1 MSESTSN
8 SYYDWQIQ
16 TLMLAHDLVDP
27 ISRDDSQTAEQRRE
41 QVEEELR
48 EMVMALLPE
57 SIKQNPQ
64 QDFPPEL
71 IMAITR
77 ATLAKACSIANIK
90 VV

>member
-1 MSESTSN
+1 MSESTSS

-16 TLMLAHDLVDP
+16 TLMLAHDLVEP
-27 ISRDDSQTAEQRRE
+27 ISRGDDDGAAKRRE

-48 EMVMALLPE
+48 EMVMGLLPDH
-57 SIKQNPQ
+57 IKQNPQ
-64 QDFPPEL
+64 QDFPPDL

-77 ATLAKACSIANIK
+77 ATLAKACQIANIK